1 MRLRRLWL
9 KDFRCYEEVDLE
21 LSDGCTVV
29 TGANGQGKTSLLE
42 AIGWVATAR
51 SFRGVQDAA
60 LVRSGRDEAIV
71 RAEIAH
77 DARTVLVEAAIRAV
91 GRNRVLVNKQAL
103 SKRSGLGEA
112 LRVTVFA
119 PDDLELVKGGPS
131 ARRAYL
137 DDLLETCT
145 PAFAAARSDYE
156 RVLKQRNARLRLGVR
171 GPEERTTLEVLDDKL
186 VVSGAAL
193 IAHRLELLTALGPAV
208 ERAYAALAG
217 TAPGFASLYR
227 PGWSDEACDP
237 HGLEEQLRGAID
249 RLRCRELDRGLTLVG
264 PHRDDWML
272 LLHDLETRHHASQ
285 GEQRTLALALRLAAH
300 RVVSDAVDA
309 EPLLLLDDVFSELD
323 PERCAALVE
332 CLPDTQTIL
341 TTANVI
347 PPGVDVTRRLEVA
360 RGVVS
365 SDG

>member
-9 KDFRCYEEVDLE
+9 KDFRCYEAADLE
-21 LSDGCTVV
+21 LPDGCTVV

-42 AIGWVATAR
+42 AIGWAATAR

-60 LVRSGRDEAIV
+60 LVRSGCDEAIV

-77 DARTVLVEAAIRAV
+77 DERTVLVEAAIRAV

-119 PDDLELVKGGPS
+119 PDDLELVKGGP
-131 ARRAYL
+131 AERRAYL
-137 DDLLETCT
+137 DELLETCIPSFT
-145 PAFAAARSDYE
+145 AARSEYE

-171 GPEERTTLEVLDDKL
+171 DPEERTTLDVLDDRL
-186 VVSGAAL
+186 VATGAAV
-193 IAHRLELLTALGPAV
+193 IASRLELLTRLGPAV
-208 ERAYAALAG
+208 ELAYAGLAG
-217 TAPGFASLYR
+217 SAPGFASRYR
-227 PGWSDEACDP
+227 PGWSDDECDP
-237 HGLEEQLRGAID
+237 HRLEEQLRAAID

-264 PHRDDWML
+264 PHRDDWLL

-300 RVVSDAVDA
+300 RVVADAFDA

-323 PERCAALVE
+323 PERCAALVK
-332 CLPDTQTIL
+332 CLPDTQTVL

-347 PPGVDVTRRLEVA
+347 PSGVDVSRRLRVTGA
-360 RGVVS
+360 VIA
-365 SDG
+365 SDD